1 MLEKILQTKREELK
15 EIQLGQQEDV
25 QKISFY
31 QALQNKARPVSLIA
45 EVKKASPSKGLI
57 KENFNP
63 VQIAK
68 QYVKGGANALSVLT
82 DETYF
87 KGHHTYLT
95 NIKKEV
101 SIPVLRKD
109 FIIDSLQV
117 EQSARIGADA
127 ILLIGEAMS
136 PEKLYE
142 LYLQA
147 KELHLDCLVEVHSR
161 EVLQGI
167 LTIFTPEI
175 IGINNR
181 NLHTFQT
188 TLQQTEQISQFVP
201 KESLMVSE
209 SGIFTYE
216 DVQTVKKAGANA
228 ILVGES
234 LMRQEDQTTAIY
246 DLFGEEVYEN

>member
-147 KELHLDCLVEVHSR
+147 KELHLDCLVEVRSR

-167 LTIFTPEI
+167 LTMFTREN